1 MIISHKHK
9 FIFFAVPKTAT
20 HTIRQALR
28 SHLGEN
34 DWEQQVLFGKQSIPI
49 PEIAA
54 IVHGHISCRQLQ
66 PALDQSSWNEYLKFA
81 LVRNPYDRFVSTCAF
96 LNRENGNYAGN
107 EMQFMKQALRRERF
121 RQRILAIP
129 QSELLIGESG
139 ELAVDYVG
147 RFEALQSCYDE
158 VCSRISIPTEKLE
171 SKNRSEHKTYTSY
184 YDVELQQAVAEFYQ
198 SDFKL
203 FGYNPDMNTHID

>member
-28 SHLGEN
+28 THLGEN

-54 IVHGHISCRQLQ
+54 IVHGHISCRQLR
-66 PALDQSSWNEYLKFA
+66 PALDKNSWDEYLKFA
-81 LVRNPYDRFVSTCAF
+81 FVRNPYDRFVSTCAF

-107 EMQFMKQALRRERF
+107 EMQFMKQALQRERF
-121 RQRILAIP
+121 RQRILAVP
-129 QSELLIGESG
+129 QSQLLLDNNG

-147 RFEALQSCYDE
+147 RFEELQSSYDE
-158 VCSRISIPTEKLE
+158 VCRRISIPTEKLE
-171 SKNRSEHKTYTSY
+171 SKNRSKHNNYSTY
-184 YDVELQQAVAEFYQ
+184 YDAELQQAVAEFYEL
-198 SDFKL
+198 DFKL
-203 FGYNPDMNTHID
+203 FGYNPDMHIQSD